1 MHRIFIILFLAT
13 ILFTACSQNEEQKA
27 QNQSQQINQN
37 QHKATVQE
45 VIQVTDYTYLRVTE
59 DEKEY
64 WIAAPKAEFK
74 VGEVILYEKSMEMKN
89 FTSKELDKTFDSIL
103 FIDNASVKLGE
114 GVMNQP
120 VKPVLSREEISVEPA
135 SGGITI
141 AQLYN
146 NPTKYSGKVVRIKG
160 KVTKINSGIMKRN
173 WIHIQDGTSSG
184 DNFDLTITS
193 NDKTAVGD
201 EITFEGKISLD
212 KDFGYGYTY
221 KVLMEDAKIFK
232 SL

>member
-1 MHRIFIILFLAT
+1 MRRIFVIIIFVSF
-13 ILFTACSQNEEQKA
+13 LFTACSQNEEQKS
-27 QNQSQQINQN
+27 QNQNKPINQN
-37 QHKATVQE
+37 QHKAAVQE
-45 VIQVTDYTYLRVTE
+45 VVQVTDYTYLRVIE
-59 DEKEY
+59 NDKEY

-89 FTSKELDKTFDSIL
+89 FTSKELNKTFDSIL

-120 VKPVLSREEISVEPA
+120 LKPVLSKEEISVERA

-146 NPTKYSGKVVRIKG
+146 NPKTYSGKVVRIKG
-160 KVTKINSGIMKRN
+160 KVIKINKGIMKRN

-184 DNFDLTITS
+184 ENFDLTITS
-193 NDKTAVGD
+193 NDQAVVGE